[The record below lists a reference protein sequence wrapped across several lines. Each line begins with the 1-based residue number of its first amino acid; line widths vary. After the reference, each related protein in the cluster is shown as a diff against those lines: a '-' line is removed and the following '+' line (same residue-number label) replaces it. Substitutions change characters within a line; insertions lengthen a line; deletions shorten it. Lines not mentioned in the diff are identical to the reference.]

1 MQYRRKAMNRFL
13 QIVLITAIW
22 MIFAST
28 RGVAQ
33 TKSNEN
39 KAVENKEIPAYNPKA
54 PDHDGD
60 GIPNGQDPDYQRKAG
75 QSSEDKNDVGQQP
88 LSGEEE
94 PDAGETDLDTGPDV
108 DPGPNNAQLKNRYGH
123 PNGFVD
129 ENGDGLNDN
138 APDADGDGIPN
149 GQDEDYEPPRDGRGW
164 GRGHGMHGFIDEDGD
179 GFNDNV
185 PAFFEPDGKREGWQR
200 PEECFGRGARAG
212 QEFGGEPGKAGPGGR
227 GKGKGPG
234 GGKGGE

>member
-1 MQYRRKAMNRFL
+1 MNRFL
-13 QIVLITAIW
+13 QIILINAML

-28 RGVAQ
+28 RVVAQ
-33 TKSNEN
+33 TESNEN
-39 KAVENKEIPAYNPKA
+39 KAVENKKVPAYNPKA

-75 QSSEDKNDVGQQP
+75 QSSVDKNDAGQQP
-88 LSGEEE
+88 FSGEGEG
-94 PDAGETDLDTGPDV
+94 DTGETDPDTGSEV
-108 DPGPNNAQLKNRYGH
+108 DLQSPNKEQLQNRH
-123 PNGFVD
+123 SQPNGFVD

-185 PAFFEPDGKREGWQR
+185 PAFFEPDGKKGGWQR

-212 QEFGGEPGKAGPGGR
+212 QEFGREPGKAGPGGPA
-227 GKGKGPG
+227 GKGKGPE